1 AEKARSARNLILHSL
16 KLHPSEIEKF
26 DLMDFEVLGPGMNFQ
41 KTPSKWSE
49 LSKLQRSGI
58 ETLAASFSS
67 QASYALLNTPAGR
80 YAFNQAVDISK
91 VYAAHKLVDRHR
103 RLDKEMEDLEGLGFG
118 RNRTW
123 PTLTRAER
131 AMLEEMAQG
140 DWAEVKHDNLFA
152 NEGAAMRAM
161 ERLLRKMEATAKID
175 LRWRRKAELSHGSDR
190 AHWRSEPTSG
200 WNQPQTATHQ
210 TFKKASKPA
219 LSINIQSTKS
229 QMEHK
234 GTVRSIKQNTLI
246 QTNKTLRHC
255 YPRDDSFCRDEF
267 FVLPK
272 GMTRAQALTKIEHAS
287 IANKIMKGDRNFD
300 CLQKEMQKDLVL
312 LGFPKGTAWA
322 DLTHA
327 QKKKVQSLSLV
338 QAEDGVSESQSTKA
352 AKRIMNNQQRLE
364 EHSDDLEKLG
374 LGENRIWNNLS
385 AAEHKKIKE
394 LAESEW

>member
-1 AEKARSARNLILHSL
+1 MRRDGATYSDTRSKSVNTNATIRRTDHLLKNLPSSPFFILPEGMSISEALNKAEKARSARNLILHSL

-190 AHWRSEPTSG
+190 AHWRSER
-200 WNQPQTATHQ
+200 
-210 TFKKASKPA
+210 A
-219 LSINIQSTKS
+219 LII
-229 QMEHK
+229 
-234 GTVRSIKQNTLI
+234 
-246 QTNKTLRHC
+246 
-255 YPRDDSFCRDEF
+255 
-267 FVLPK
+267 
-272 GMTRAQALTKIEHAS
+272 
-287 IANKIMKGDRNFD
+287 
-300 CLQKEMQKDLVL
+300 
-312 LGFPKGTAWA
+312 
-322 DLTHA
+322 
-327 QKKKVQSLSLV
+327 
-338 QAEDGVSESQSTKA
+338 
-352 AKRIMNNQQRLE
+352 
-364 EHSDDLEKLG
+364 
-374 LGENRIWNNLS
+374 
-385 AAEHKKIKE
+385 
-394 LAESEW
+394 